1 MPAGTFQRSLEHRTV
16 PPLTAPR
23 VVGIILHL
31 AIPLVA
37 YHILYLDQNTFI
49 QKIGD
54 AMVLQEKTMTGVS
67 SLSPDRKLLYL
78 LLATFYGLRWSLAM
92 VIMLSEI
99 SMLNSI
105 MVGFIH
111 LILLNMAWIVGSVT
125 VGNTGVLTIRDYIAA
140 ALHIVG
146 GFLQQGSELQRWMF
160 KKDPKNK
167 GLLHTSGMFSL
178 ARGIN
183 HTGNLMRELGQIL
196 ISPNIPMVVFIL
208 STACFHAMKIV
219 PETEQHMRKKYGEK
233 YEDYEKKTPYMFI
246 PGLY

>member
-1 MPAGTFQRSLEHRTV
+1 MPGAFQRSLEHRTV

-23 VVGIILHL
+23 IVGIILHL
-31 AIPLVA
+31 TIPLVA
-37 YHILYLDQNTFI
+37 YHVLYQDQNIFI

-54 AMVLQEKTMTGVS
+54 AMVLQEGTMSDVS
-67 SLSPDRKLLYL
+67 LLSPDRKLLYL
-78 LLATFYGLRWSLAM
+78 LLATFYGVRWSLAM
-92 VIMLSEI
+92 VIMLSEV

-105 MVGFIH
+105 MVGFLH
-111 LILLNMAWIVGSVT
+111 LIFLNMAWIVGSVT
-125 VGNTGVLTIRDYIAA
+125 VGNKGVLTARDYIAA

-146 GFLQQGSELQRWMF
+146 GYLQQGSELQRWMF

-167 GLLHTSGMFSL
+167 GLLHTSGLFSL

-183 HTGNLMRELGQIL
+183 HTGNVMRESGQIL
-196 ISPNIPMVVFIL
+196 ISPNIPMVIFIL
-208 STACFHAMKIV
+208 SGAYFHVMKIV
-219 PETEQHMRKKYGEK
+219 PETEKHMRKKYGEK